1 MVAHS
6 TITSLELKVRQ
17 VFLVLQEFLTAHYP
31 AYTCGG
37 EVTPFLIKETR
48 RTITTQRGRKQVAA
62 VIIIHHLT
70 EITLQAVAIGIGVKT
85 CELDSAIKLIALR
98 IYQSALV
105 TIHKG
110 LVIGSAFMSY
120 ESLHIVIAKGLGIAQ
135 EL

>member
-48 RTITTQRGRKQVAA
+48 RTITTQRSGKQVTAL
-62 VIIIHHLT
+62 IIIHHLT
-70 EITLQAVAIGIGVKT
+70 KIALQAVAIGIGVKT
-85 CELDSAIKLIALR
+85 RKLNGTIKFVALR
-98 IYQSALV
+98 IHQSTFV

-110 LVIGSAFMSY
+110 LVIGSTFMSH
-120 ESLHIVIAKGLGIAQ
+120 ESLYIVIAKGLSIAQ